1 MGSWVGAPSDDGR
14 ESLTVIEVDEGDEE
28 AEHPDG
34 VIAVGKYLC
43 WRKREW
49 WTQERRVGRRRG
61 GSGGHWGGL
70 AREQ

>member
-1 MGSWVGAPSDDGR
+1 
-14 ESLTVIEVDEGDEE
+14 VIEVDEGDEE

-34 VIAVGKYLC
+34 VIAVGKYLY

-70 AREQ
+70 AREP